1 MGAVAILFSILN
13 WLGLRF
19 IPVIMIWANLLI
31 TIALFIVISLVFLY
45 NGGAL
50 TVTDYQGRLGI
61 PTSED
66 RTFYTIYGS
75 FCLVFTL
82 ITIVVFICCFHQ
94 TGSTI

>member
-31 TIALFIVISLVFLY
+31 TIALFIVISFVFLY

-50 TVTDYQGRLGI
+50 TVTD
-61 PTSED
+61 
-66 RTFYTIYGS
+66 
-75 FCLVFTL
+75 
-82 ITIVVFICCFHQ
+82 
-94 TGSTI
+94 